1 MKYDLFIR
9 IHQCQVSQP
18 RLNWFKIYE
27 KRTVSGPRLTPPFKK
42 KKKKW
47 CVMAFRKLHRRCTA
61 RSRIP
66 RVPSLAVLSKG
77 RNLKGLNVDLK
88 TSESQGS
95 FVVPC

>member
-9 IHQCQVSQP
+9 IHQCQVSWP

-27 KRTVSGPRLTPPFKK
+27 RRTVSGPPPPLPPAPP
-42 KKKKW
+42 KKW

-66 RVPSLAVLSKG
+66 RVPLLAVLRKG

-88 TSESQGS
+88 ASESPKGS
-95 FVVPC
+95 FIVPC